1 MGLNLSRGEPLKY
14 YSSDRIAQLFGNGL
28 LTFLDEKTQLN
39 ELFTNR
45 EAIFYKDINDL
56 SEKILRYK
64 KDNKQRKIISKKGK
78 SKYMRYYNSNI
89 VSQENGEADC
99 TITTTAEVLMDLKNG
114 DLNPMMAVMG
124 GKIKIGG
131 DMGLAMKVQTLLG

>member
-1 MGLNLSRGEPLKY
+1 MGLNLSGGEPLKY

-56 SEKILRYK
+56 
-64 KDNKQRKIISKKGK
+64 
-78 SKYMRYYNSNI
+78 
-89 VSQENGEADC
+89 
-99 TITTTAEVLMDLKNG
+99 
-114 DLNPMMAVMG
+114 
-124 GKIKIGG
+124 
-131 DMGLAMKVQTLLG
+131 